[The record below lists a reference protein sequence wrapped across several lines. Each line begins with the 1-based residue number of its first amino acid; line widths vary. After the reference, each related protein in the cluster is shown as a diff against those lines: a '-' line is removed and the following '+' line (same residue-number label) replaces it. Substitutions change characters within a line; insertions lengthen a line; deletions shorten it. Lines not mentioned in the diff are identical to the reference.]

1 MPAGPVK
8 LHEVLRQEYQ
18 TLRPG
23 VDFSGESTGEVLEKL
38 RRQEKP
44 LSALCISGGGIRS
57 ATFALGALQ
66 GLAGHRILDQFDYLS
81 TVSGGGYIGSW
92 LTAWIKRA
100 GGIENVI
107 PQLRSHAEPVP
118 GSGVDPIQHLREY
131 NNYLSP
137 QMGLFS
143 ADTWT
148 LAATVGRN
156 ILLNWLVLVPLLM
169 LILMLP
175 RLVLAV
181 FMLGITYE
189 QIGSGHTIASSW
201 VVKDGLPCCFFLL
214 LAFAVFNIGRYL
226 PSAGGRNHSQSDF
239 LRKILAPLTGAI
251 LCFMVY
257 DALLFFVTAN
267 RPPKGEAV
275 TWVLVPA
282 AAGWLV
288 FLLFGVRPWQR
299 TLKLLFGP
307 LSLALVLVALGMEVM
322 AWVITLVPLPGWAFY
337 VTIVPPLMLLAFD
350 LGGTIFIGLSS
361 TVLEDDD
368 REWLARASAW
378 VQIVAFSWLIACA
391 LVLLVPGWALHWKA
405 WGKELLGAI
414 AVASAWLSR
423 LSGSAVLSGDK
434 EPGPSRKVFAYLVKL
449 APAIFLVTFVV
460 GLSIFTNLLLYFS
473 GMLRPP
479 GPGEVVSW
487 TDYRFVLE
495 HTPCFLALIVMAI
508 LLLLSQVTA
517 RYININ
523 RFSLHAMYRN
533 RLIRAYLGASNP
545 KRNAARFTGF
555 APEDNLLMRDLRTG
569 FKPFRV
575 VNVALNLVSGER
587 LAWQQRKAQSFTLS
601 PLHSGNYEL
610 GYRDSAEY
618 GGRDGITLGT
628 AITISGAAASPSMGY
643 HSSPVKGFVMT
654 LLNARLGAWLGN
666 PADAGERTWRQD
678 GPRSAVGSLVKEAL
692 GLTDN
697 TSAYVYLS
705 DGGHFENLA
714 LYEMILRRCRQIVV
728 LDSGCDPAFTYE
740 DLGNALRK
748 VRIDLKV
755 PVEFE
760 DQYIHPMREK
770 KRRCAIARIR
780 YSAVDA
786 AWPDGELIY
795 IKPMLLGTEPPDVE
809 AYAAANPSFPHQS
822 TGNQWFNE
830 SQTESYRM
838 LGLHTLDEICQG
850 WNGEGLEDFGRHVRE
865 MYLTVAPEAPHTH
878 LPATATA
885 AAGR

>member
-23 VDFSGESTGEVLEKL
+23 VDFSGESTSEVLDKL

-66 GLAGHRILDQFDYLS
+66 GLAGHRLLDQFDYLS

-100 GGIENVI
+100 GGLENVI
-107 PQLRSHAEPVP
+107 PQLRSKPEPVP

-137 QMGLFS
+137 QMGFFS

-169 LILMLP
+169 LVLMLP

-189 QIGSGHTIASSW
+189 EIGSGQTIASSW
-201 VVKDGLPCCFFLL
+201 VVKDGLPCCFVLL

-226 PSAGGRNHSQSDF
+226 PSAGGRDHSQSDF
-239 LRKILAPLTGAI
+239 LWKILAPLTGAI
-251 LCFMVY
+251 LCFTVY

-288 FLLFGVRPWQR
+288 FLVFGVRPWKR
-299 TLKLLFGP
+299 SLKLLFGP

-322 AWVITLVPLPGWAFY
+322 AWVITSVPLPSWAFY

-378 VQIVAFSWLIACA
+378 VQILAFSWLIAWA
-391 LVLLVPGWALHWKA
+391 LVLLVPGWALHWRA

-423 LSGSAVLSGDK
+423 LSGSAVLSGGK

-449 APAIFLVTFVV
+449 APAIFLVTFAV
-460 GLSIFTNLLLYFS
+460 GLSIFTNL
-473 GMLRPP
+473 
-479 GPGEVVSW
+479 
-487 TDYRFVLE
+487 
-495 HTPCFLALIVMAI
+495 
-508 LLLLSQVTA
+508 
-517 RYININ
+517 
-523 RFSLHAMYRN
+523 
-533 RLIRAYLGASNP
+533 
-545 KRNAARFTGF
+545 
-555 APEDNLLMRDLRTG
+555 
-569 FKPFRV
+569 
-575 VNVALNLVSGER
+575 
-587 LAWQQRKAQSFTLS
+587 
-601 PLHSGNYEL
+601 
-610 GYRDSAEY
+610 
-618 GGRDGITLGT
+618 
-628 AITISGAAASPSMGY
+628 
-643 HSSPVKGFVMT
+643 
-654 LLNARLGAWLGN
+654 
-666 PADAGERTWRQD
+666 
-678 GPRSAVGSLVKEAL
+678 
-692 GLTDN
+692 
-697 TSAYVYLS
+697 
-705 DGGHFENLA
+705 
-714 LYEMILRRCRQIVV
+714 
-728 LDSGCDPAFTYE
+728 
-740 DLGNALRK
+740 
-748 VRIDLKV
+748 
-755 PVEFE
+755 
-760 DQYIHPMREK
+760 
-770 KRRCAIARIR
+770 
-780 YSAVDA
+780 
-786 AWPDGELIY
+786 
-795 IKPMLLGTEPPDVE
+795 
-809 AYAAANPSFPHQS
+809 
-822 TGNQWFNE
+822 
-830 SQTESYRM
+830 
-838 LGLHTLDEICQG
+838 
-850 WNGEGLEDFGRHVRE
+850 
-865 MYLTVAPEAPHTH
+865 
-878 LPATATA
+878 
-885 AAGR
+885 